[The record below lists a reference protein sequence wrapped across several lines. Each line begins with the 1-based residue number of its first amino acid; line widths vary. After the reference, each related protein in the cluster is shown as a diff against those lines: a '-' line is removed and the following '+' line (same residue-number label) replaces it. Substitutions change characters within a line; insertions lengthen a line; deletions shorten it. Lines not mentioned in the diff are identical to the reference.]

1 MGKKRVLV
9 SYGVDI
15 DAVAGWLGSYGGED
29 STSDISRGLF
39 AGTVGVQRLLKLFDK
54 YNIKATWFIPGH
66 TLETF
71 PEDCAAIRDKD
82 HEIGLHGYSHENPAD
97 MTIDQQRDVLD
108 KTYKMLT
115 EFCGKPPKG
124 SVAPWWETSR
134 EGAELLLSYGIEYD
148 HSMSHEDCQMYWL
161 RDSWTKID
169 YSKKAEE
176 WMKPLVKG
184 EDTGIVEIPA
194 NWYIDDLPP
203 MMFIKK
209 AANSHG
215 WVSARD
221 VEQLWMDHFDYFY
234 REHDEFVFPMTIHP
248 DVSGRPHVL
257 LMHER
262 IIEHINKHEGVEWV
276 TMGEMSDDFKKK
288 NSPPPNALMPATR
301 EEVDAML
308 KKQQKCAMEEREVDF
323 RALEYVSTYDDNLSC
338 PICRS
343 AFVDPVVVSDCDHH
357 FCRDCLDYTSSW
369 NQRSGN
375 CPICR
380 RAGRLN
386 GSGSAS
392 KLLANILDELVVKCP
407 KEAEGCDKQIKRG
420 HLVDHINIY
429 CQYTLV
435 DCPQSGCEQKVRR
448 KDAAQ
453 CVHQPVSCLACRQNM
468 TVQDLD
474 SHWQNDCADHDVPC
488 PSCAASIPY
497 RYQQTHLALHCPET
511 NAACPARQFGCPF
524 NTKRKHLPSHAL
536 MCSLAKLAPYLSA
549 QQQRQDE
556 QDQARLLLEKKLAI
570 LQQELDHYKIQ
581 PQQEKR
587 VAAPCEDTSYFANNL
602 ADFELSDFEE
612 FQPHASPTQHLLS
625 LHENLREEVSRQAN
639 TIHEIDTRLSMMLLN
654 ENMRLK
660 DELAYQGAQL
670 SALMRQVGWLTNAR
684 LQSVQ
689 PNLVSPAGPADQ
701 GPSDSSRINPRLP
714 VRRTTDEGRTKL

>member
-29 STSDISRGLF
+29 STSDISRGIF
-39 AGTVGVQRLLKLFDK
+39 AGTVGVQRLLKLYDK

-71 PEDCAAIRDKD
+71 PEDCAAIRDKG
-82 HEIGLHGYSHENPAD
+82 HEIGLHGYSHENPND

-161 RDSWTKID
+161 RTGDSWTKID
-169 YSKKAEE
+169 YTKKAEE

-184 EDTGIVEIPA
+184 EETGIVEIPA

-276 TMGEMSDDFKKK
+276 TMGEMSDEFKKK
-288 NSPPPNALMPATR
+288 NSAPPNALMPATR
-301 EEVDAML
+301 EEVEAML
-308 KKQQKCAMEEREVDF
+308 KKQ
-323 RALEYVSTYDDNLSC
+323 
-338 PICRS
+338 
-343 AFVDPVVVSDCDHH
+343 
-357 FCRDCLDYTSSW
+357 
-369 NQRSGN
+369 
-375 CPICR
+375 
-380 RAGRLN
+380 
-386 GSGSAS
+386 
-392 KLLANILDELVVKCP
+392 
-407 KEAEGCDKQIKRG
+407 KQ
-420 HLVDHINIY
+420 
-429 CQYTLV
+429 
-435 DCPQSGCEQKVRR
+435 
-448 KDAAQ
+448 
-453 CVHQPVSCLACRQNM
+453 
-468 TVQDLD
+468 
-474 SHWQNDCADHDVPC
+474 
-488 PSCAASIPY
+488 
-497 RYQQTHLALHCPET
+497 
-511 NAACPARQFGCPF
+511 
-524 NTKRKHLPSHAL
+524 
-536 MCSLAKLAPYLSA
+536 
-549 QQQRQDE
+549 
-556 QDQARLLLEKKLAI
+556 
-570 LQQELDHYKIQ
+570 
-581 PQQEKR
+581 
-587 VAAPCEDTSYFANNL
+587 
-602 ADFELSDFEE
+602 
-612 FQPHASPTQHLLS
+612 
-625 LHENLREEVSRQAN
+625 
-639 TIHEIDTRLSMMLLN
+639 
-654 ENMRLK
+654 
-660 DELAYQGAQL
+660 
-670 SALMRQVGWLTNAR
+670 
-684 LQSVQ
+684 
-689 PNLVSPAGPADQ
+689 
-701 GPSDSSRINPRLP
+701 
-714 VRRTTDEGRTKL
+714 